1 MNRTFSI
8 QSNDDDG
15 GGGCSST
22 IMTTTN
28 NNNYHHSNQ
37 RKSLSSNYIIIKF
50 LLILWLIIG
59 IILYLLDIFLFHVS
73 STIKDL
79 INLPSDLIFLL
90 AILNNF
96 SLIISIVY
104 ELRSLLIV
112 SIIFD
117 CLLLVAIPALIVEV
131 LPNLLTYSSIMI
143 SIILAIYY
151 GVLYMNYRYQPPS
164 LFSVDNNN
172 NSYHHGI
179 MMIGK
184 YNRTNLPYD
193 YLSQMAESSRF
204 NSVNYHPQPPPPPS
218 SSTTLS
224 STTRHHQ
231 QQPSATEYLNIFEP
245 STPQPRRSCQF

>member
-1 MNRTFSI
+1 MNMNRTFSI

-28 NNNYHHSNQ
+28 NNNNNYHHHSNQ
-37 RKSLSSNYIIIKF
+37 L
-50 LLILWLIIG
+50 
-59 IILYLLDIFLFHVS
+59 
-73 STIKDL
+73 
-79 INLPSDLIFLL
+79 
-90 AILNNF
+90 
-96 SLIISIVY
+96 
-104 ELRSLLIV
+104 
-112 SIIFD
+112 
-117 CLLLVAIPALIVEV
+117 AIPALIVEV

-151 GVLYMNYRYQPPS
+151 GVLYMNYRYQPPT
-164 LFSVDNNN
+164 LFSIDNNN

-204 NSVNYHPQPPPPPS
+204 NSVNYHPQPPP
-218 SSTTLS
+218 STTLS
-224 STTRHHQ
+224 SATQHHQ
-231 QQPSATEYLNIFEP
+231 PQPSATEYLNIFEP
-245 STPQPRRSCQF
+245 STLQPRRSCQF